1 MNQKKA
7 QSQHAAQ
14 HTMKV
19 LFRAVTL
26 HDPKM
31 RILLKI
37 VLHVCN
43 DLFIPIG
50 LRNEQLF
57 MLFIIFYYIFY

>member
-1 MNQKKA
+1 MNVEHD
-7 QSQHAAQ
+7 QH
-14 HTMKV
+14 
-19 LFRAVTL
+19 RAVTL

-57 MLFIIFYYIFY
+57 MLFINF